1 MDEILRIVLPLYLLV
16 IFLLAIVW
24 RSYLVWKR
32 TGLNPFVV
40 GKAGSTLEYIER
52 VYPIPGVL
60 LGVVATVFSLFPG
73 LYHYTAPLF
82 WLEHLFIKIAGL
94 SLLFAALVWIIAAQT
109 QMGSSWRIGIDS
121 ANRTDLV
128 SKGLFK
134 VSRNP
139 IFLGMRIALAGFFLT
154 LPNAFTLVAL
164 VLGEVLLQLQVRLEE
179 QHLARLHGADY
190 ENYQK
195 SVRRWI

>member
-1 MDEILRIVLPLYLLV
+1 MDNILRIVLPGYLLA

-40 GKAGSTLEYIER
+40 GKPGSTLEYVER
-52 VYPIPGVL
+52 VYPLPGVL
-60 LGVVATVFSLFPG
+60 LGLVATVYSVFPDI
-73 LYHYTAPLF
+73 YRYTAPLF
-82 WLEHLFIKIAGL
+82 WLEHLFVQIAGL
-94 SLLFAALVWIIAAQT
+94 ALLFASLVWIIVAQA
-109 QMGSSWRIGIDS
+109 QMGAAWRIGIDS

-128 SKGLFK
+128 GKGLFK

-139 IFLGMRIALAGFFLT
+139 IFLGMRLALAGFFLA
-154 LPNAFTLVAL
+154 LPNAFTLLAM
-164 VLGEVLLQLQVRLEE
+164 VLGDVVLQIQVRLEE
-179 QHLARLHGADY
+179 QHLVGLHGAEY

-195 SVRRWI
+195 AVRRWI